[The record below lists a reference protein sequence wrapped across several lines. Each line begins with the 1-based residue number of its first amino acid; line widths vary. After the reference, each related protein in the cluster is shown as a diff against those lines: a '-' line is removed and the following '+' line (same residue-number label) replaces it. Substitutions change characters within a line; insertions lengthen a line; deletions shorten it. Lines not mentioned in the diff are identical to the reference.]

1 MKDVM
6 FLLLGAVFGAILA
19 LLLAPQTGE
28 DLRTKIQASA
38 EEDWNKLQTEW
49 KTSLDKTHERLDQIQ
64 VDLQQAL
71 HHDEEG
77 TTSESA

>member
-6 FLLLGAVFGAILA
+6 FLILGAVFGAIFA

-49 KTSLDKTHERLDQIQ
+49 QASLDKTHERLDKIQ

-71 HHDEEG
+71 QHDEDG
-77 TTSESA
+77 SA